1 MKVIKINLTT
11 ARNSEILH
19 SLVQWFPNGGLGFCR
34 LIAIDGAVMNG
45 AKELVGV

>member
-1 MKVIKINLTT
+1 VREKLPLQKSSFFPATTSEKV
-11 ARNSEILH
+11 
-19 SLVQWFPNGGLGFCR
+19 